1 MEEQNSGQP
10 IVEITKQPDYKAYRK
25 FYWFSA
31 KFRPIAWFGW
41 LVLASVPVWWIYNYG
56 PEWMNKYHQENIIE
70 LSFLLFFVPYI
81 ALVAAHCT
89 TPRRLFRQYKKS
101 QPLTT
106 TTAFFEAQFTYR
118 ASSQNRSAS
127 GCVGYE
133 SINRAYETRDAF
145 YLKYDDKNWGFH
157 PKKFFAPGQAEI
169 LRELFARKFGKRFKM
184 R

>member
-1 MEEQNSGQP
+1 MEP

-31 KFRPIAWFGW
+31 KFRPMAWVAWLIIAS
-41 LVLASVPVWWIYNYG
+41 APVYWIYNYG

-70 LSFLLFFVPYI
+70 LSSLVVFVPFFI
-81 ALVAAHCT
+81 ALVIFQLT

-106 TTAFFEAQFTYR
+106 TTAFFEAQFTYS
-118 ASSQNRSAS
+118 ASSQNRSDS

-133 SINRAYETRDAF
+133 NVNRVYETRDAF
-145 YLKYDDKNWGFH
+145 YLKYNDKYWSFYS
-157 PKKFFAPGQAEI
+157 KKFFAPGQAQA
-169 LRELFARKFGKRFKM
+169 LRDLFVRKFGNRFKTKY
-184 R
+184 